1 MDPHYSYFG
10 RGYRP
15 GAALPL
21 VRAGQRTPRQDGAL
35 IGHLD
40 TVGVS
45 DRWDTDPFV
54 PTEIDGKVYGRGA
67 MDMKGGLA
75 AILETLTY
83 YAAHRDTFRGKIL
96 ACFVADE
103 EGLSKGSYQLV
114 AEDVIHANYAIMGE
128 CRYDNVAV
136 GFRGRYSFE
145 VTVHGQTAH
154 ASHYPEVGENALIS
168 GGRLAAAIEALST
181 LQHPHLKHGTWC
193 VRYMEGGNPGTLV
206 VPERCYIFVDRYVV
220 PAKRTRPV
228 STRFWARPGA
238 GTGGQGR
245 CPAQA
250 PEVSLYAVLCAGGGS
265 PAGADAAGAVPGCDG

>member
-1 MDPHYSYFG
+1 MERILQRWYDMISINSVNGHEAAMADYVANVLREIGMDPHYSYFDEDTARERPSLWSVLDSG
-10 RGYRP
+10 RP
-15 GAALPL
+15 GKTVL
-21 VRAGQRTPRQDGAL
+21 L

-145 VTVHGQTAH
+145 VTV
-154 ASHYPEVGENALIS
+154 V
-168 GGRLAAAIEALST
+168 
-181 LQHPHLKHGTWC
+181 LK
-193 VRYMEGGNPGTLV
+193 L
-206 VPERCYIFVDRYVV
+206 
-220 PAKRTRPV
+220 
-228 STRFWARPGA
+228 
-238 GTGGQGR
+238 
-245 CPAQA
+245 
-250 PEVSLYAVLCAGGGS
+250 
-265 PAGADAAGAVPGCDG
+265 

>member
-1 MDPHYSYFG
+1 M
-10 RGYRP
+10 
-15 GAALPL
+15 
-21 VRAGQRTPRQDGAL
+21 
-35 IGHLD
+35 
-40 TVGVS
+40 
-45 DRWDTDPFV
+45 
-54 PTEIDGKVYGRGA
+54 
-67 MDMKGGLA
+67 
-75 AILETLTY
+75 
-83 YAAHRDTFRGKIL
+83 
-96 ACFVADE
+96 ADE

-220 PAKRTRPV
+220 PGETDKTISFALQVPSKV
-228 STRFWARPGA
+228 AA
-238 GTGGQGR
+238 
-245 CPAQA
+245 
-250 PEVSLYAVLCAGGGS
+250 VSLITRLISKLLRVRNPLLS
-265 PAGADAAGAVPGCDG
+265 REFSVSMP